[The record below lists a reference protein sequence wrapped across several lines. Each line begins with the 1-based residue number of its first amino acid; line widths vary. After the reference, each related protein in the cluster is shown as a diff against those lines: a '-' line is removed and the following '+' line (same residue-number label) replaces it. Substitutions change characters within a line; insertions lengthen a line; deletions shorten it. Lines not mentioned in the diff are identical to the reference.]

1 MIRQLSAT
9 PQVIAYRSALRHNC
23 ATPARS
29 IVSDVPVPPGPDP
42 AAARAADGT
51 GVVAWYAE
59 SFTDVLGD
67 RLGLF
72 DSNGPSLQLLRFSPT
87 ILALADFEIALRG
100 RLALVFGFQHPCF
113 AIVRSLTTLEEPSPQ
128 LALVSQQARGER
140 LTTILRATEARGARL
155 GVDSAIWLL
164 RHVVSALAD
173 FHEAT
178 GGLAHGWLDTDR
190 VTVAATGDVTITE
203 YVFGGTSAAHAHA
216 EPVDDVRDAA
226 WLALAV
232 LAGRP
237 VAPPNRSD
245 GLAGSRAVDT
255 ICGGISPGSVLA
267 PWLKRALADGF
278 PSARTALVAL
288 EELLAGVPG
297 RWPTKLIAETPGP
310 APAAKRPGRVASSR
324 PAVEVPSAAAPRPAS
339 APSTIATADSH
350 VERLSRRNRMLVAVA
365 AIQAVVIVALLLR
378 TAPAAE
384 PPPPTRQPDL
394 VAAGAVGVPASEAPG
409 SSPSALVADAVAA
422 VAALPPR
429 AIDGP
434 AAPSVIGW
442 LVVDSSASVRVY
454 ANGRLLGTTTRGKFG
469 LPAGQHT
476 ITVVS
481 DEHGF
486 RSSQAL
492 KIVSGRSAL
501 IAPRPTP

>member
-1 MIRQLSAT
+1 
-9 PQVIAYRSALRHNC
+9 
-23 ATPARS
+23 
-29 IVSDVPVPPGPDP
+29 VPPGPNP
-42 AAARAADGT
+42 AATPAAEGT

-59 SFTDVLGD
+59 SFSDVLGD

-87 ILALADFEIALRG
+87 VLALADFEIALRG
-100 RLALVFGFQHPCF
+100 RLALVFGFHHPAF
-113 AIVRSLTTLEEPSPQ
+113 AIVRSLTMLEEPSPQ

-140 LTTILRATEARGARL
+140 LTTILRAAESRGARL

-164 RHVVSALAD
+164 RHVVAALAD

-216 EPVDDVRDAA
+216 EPIDDVRDAA

-245 GLAGSRAVDT
+245 ALAGARAVDA
-255 ICGGISPGSVLA
+255 ICGGISPGAVLA
-267 PWLKRALADGF
+267 PWLRRALAGGF
-278 PSARTALVAL
+278 PSGRAALAAL
-288 EELLAGVPG
+288 EDLLAGVPG
-297 RWPTKLIAETPGP
+297 RWATKLIAETPRKTPPVERSPPVAGRD
-310 APAAKRPGRVASSR
+310 AAAKAGAAQDEPP
-324 PAVEVPSAAAPRPAS
+324 PATAGAAS
-339 APSTIATADSH
+339 AESDVA
-350 VERLSRRNRMLVAVA
+350 RLSRRNRLLVGVAALQAVA
-365 AIQAVVIVALLLR
+365 IVALLLR
-378 TAPAAE
+378 GTPATGAAQTSQERHVLAAGTPAGPGSTAPE
-384 PPPPTRQPDL
+384 PARS
-394 VAAGAVGVPASEAPG
+394 PAD
-409 SSPSALVADAVAA
+409 LVADAVAA
-422 VAALPPR
+422 VAAMPPR
-429 AIDGP
+429 EPGAPP
-434 AAPSVIGW
+434 ATSVLGW

-469 LPAGQHT
+469 LPEGQHT

-481 DEHGF
+481 DDHGF
-486 RSSQAL
+486 RSSQPV
-492 KIVSGRSAL
+492 KIVAGRSAL

>member
-1 MIRQLSAT
+1 
-9 PQVIAYRSALRHNC
+9 
-23 ATPARS
+23 
-29 IVSDVPVPPGPDP
+29 
-42 AAARAADGT
+42 
-51 GVVAWYAE
+51 
-59 SFTDVLGD
+59 
-67 RLGLF
+67 
-72 DSNGPSLQLLRFSPT
+72 
-87 ILALADFEIALRG
+87 
-100 RLALVFGFQHPCF
+100 
-113 AIVRSLTTLEEPSPQ
+113 
-128 LALVSQQARGER
+128 
-140 LTTILRATEARGARL
+140 
-155 GVDSAIWLL
+155 
-164 RHVVSALAD
+164 
-173 FHEAT
+173 
-178 GGLAHGWLDTDR
+178 
-190 VTVAATGDVTITE
+190 
-203 YVFGGTSAAHAHA
+203 
-216 EPVDDVRDAA
+216 
-226 WLALAV
+226 
-232 LAGRP
+232 
-237 VAPPNRSD
+237 
-245 GLAGSRAVDT
+245 
-255 ICGGISPGSVLA
+255 
-267 PWLKRALADGF
+267 
-278 PSARTALVAL
+278 
-288 EELLAGVPG
+288 
-297 RWPTKLIAETPGP
+297 
-310 APAAKRPGRVASSR
+310 
-324 PAVEVPSAAAPRPAS
+324 
-339 APSTIATADSH
+339 
-350 VERLSRRNRMLVAVA
+350 MLVAVA